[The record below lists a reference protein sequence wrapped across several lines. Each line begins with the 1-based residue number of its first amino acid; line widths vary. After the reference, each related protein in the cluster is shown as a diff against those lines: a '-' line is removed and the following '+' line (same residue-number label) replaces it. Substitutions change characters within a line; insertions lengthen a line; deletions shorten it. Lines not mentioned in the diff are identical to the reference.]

1 MSDFQ
6 RALQNYQNQQ
16 QSVAQQTLQENDSLK
31 QSRAQ
36 GIQAQGATLTGKT
49 SALFNDKIGEEA
61 RKIQDELGIDLS
73 LGSVV
78 PGALKL
84 GSRLASLRQSA
95 LNSRWKDVNAQR
107 FNERENAAQNESDET
122 GIGDKPEEITETEML
137 PKQQPP
143 TQSIEEPSEM
153 PPTETETSFMSE
165 TPREIAPESGR
176 TQLSQRTQEFDESDD
191 PFQPTAGARVR
202 PTEFTPREPTQPDI
216 KEPDVEPDTSGLES
230 EETGLETT
238 AEDLAPEITSA
249 AETAGSIS
257 SALGDAIPVV
267 GGILGLAGL
276 ISGSVGLAETIKDAS
291 SDPYAS
297 IRGKLGQYQKQITGL
312 QNQVSADQ
320 FQEKLGSGTPQF
332 GSLAVPQMDTAK
344 MSNIALHS

>member
-6 RALQNYQNQQ
+6 RALQNYQNQAS
-16 QSVAQQTLQENDSLK
+16 SVAQQTLQENDSLK
-31 QSRAQ
+31 QARAQ
-36 GIQAQGATLTGKT
+36 GIQSQGATLTGKT

-95 LNSRWKDVNAQR
+95 LNSKWKDVNADR
-107 FNERENAAQNESDET
+107 FNQRENAAQNESDET
-122 GIGDKPEEITETEML
+122 GIDDKPQELSSETEML

-143 TQSIEEPSEM
+143 SQSIEEPSEM
-153 PPTETETSFMSE
+153 PPSETETSFMSE
-165 TPREIAPESGR
+165 TPRELPTESGR
-176 TQLSQRTQEFDESDD
+176 TQLSQRTQEFNDED
-191 PFQPTAGARVR
+191 PFQPTAGQQVR
-202 PTEFTPREPTQPDI
+202 PTEFTPREPTEPDI
-216 KEPDVEPDTSGLES
+216 KEPDVEPDTSGLQS

-249 AETAGSIS
+249 AETAGSIAS
-257 SALGDAIPVV
+257 TLGDAIPVV

-276 ISGSVGLAETIKDAS
+276 ISGSVGLAETIKDAT

-297 IRGKLGQYQKQITGL
+297 IRGKLGQYQKQIGSL

-320 FQEKLGSGTPQF
+320 FQEKLGASTPSF
-332 GSLAVPQMDTAK
+332 GSLSVPQFDTAK
-344 MSNIALHS
+344 QSSIALHS